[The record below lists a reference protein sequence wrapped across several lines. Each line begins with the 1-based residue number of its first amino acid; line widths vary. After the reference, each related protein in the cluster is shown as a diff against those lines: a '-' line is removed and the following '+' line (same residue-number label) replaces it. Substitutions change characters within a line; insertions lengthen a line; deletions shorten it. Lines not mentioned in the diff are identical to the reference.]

1 MSITNIQKPAWRFY
15 AEWIA
20 VNIISVPIAFAISFA
35 IISVIVKFVGDMIIV
50 NGQTRI
56 TEDYLTT
63 FIFFPVFGLLNG
75 CLQYFL
81 LRRCLPHMGWWWVA
95 ATFLG
100 WTLGPLSALIIST
113 NLYTVINTETT
124 WFMLFIGFIIGGSI
138 GLAQWLVLRQLVH
151 HAGWWILANILG
163 LEITLLIFNGHF
175 TGLLTPSLIPAIVT
189 GVVLWLLLEK
199 LPQT

>member
-1 MSITNIQKPAWRFY
+1 MTITNIQKPVWHFY

-20 VNIISVPIAFAISFA
+20 VNVISVLIAFAISFA

-50 NGQTRI
+50 NGQTHI

-63 FIFFPVFGLLNG
+63 YIYFPVFGLLNG
-75 CLQYFL
+75 CLQVLL
-81 LRRCLPHMGWWWVA
+81 LRRYLPRMEWRWIA

-113 NLYTVINTETT
+113 NLYTVIDTGTT
-124 WFMLFIGFIIGGSI
+124 WFMLLIGFIISGSI
-138 GLAQWLVLRQLVH
+138 GLAQWLVLRQRLH
-151 HAGWWILANILG
+151 RAGWWILANVLG
-163 LEITLLIFNGHF
+163 LEITLLIFNGTF
-175 TGLLTPSLIPAIVT
+175 SSLLTPYLIPAILT